1 MKNNQ
6 QLRTFLVTGC
16 GRKNGLGF
24 QLASHL
30 AKSDAVVHVTSK
42 NFHWSPDT
50 ENIIQHQGDISES
63 EFQQHL
69 SKQITEL
76 NGLVNNASTGR
87 SEVMTRSTWMHHYLI
102 HCVVPY
108 ELSQLFLPALT
119 NTNGSIVNVSSSG
132 TLRSNEG
139 NKLDYTM
146 SKVAMNKLTQ
156 RLANELSP
164 NVRVNAVCP
173 GLMETQ
179 RFKELYTDAEQF
191 AICDNYKTKSLTNCT
206 IPIDDTVTMVQE
218 LLSNSSM
225 TGTIIP
231 VCAGMDII

>member
-1 MKNNQ
+1 MKNTQ

-16 GRKNGLGF
+16 GRTNGLGF
-24 QLASHL
+24 QLASCL
-30 AKSDAVVHVTSK
+30 AKSNAVVHVTSK
-42 NFHWSPDT
+42 NFRWSPDS
-50 ENIIQHQGDISES
+50 ENIIQHQGDISDP
-63 EFQQHL
+63 EFQMNL
-69 SKQITEL
+69 SKNITQL
-76 NGLVNNASTGR
+76 HGLVNNASTGR
-87 SEVMTRSTWMHHYLI
+87 SENITRSTWMHHYLI

-108 ELSQLFLPALT
+108 ELSQIFLPALSKT
-119 NTNGSIVNVSSSG
+119 QGAIVNVSSSG

-156 RLANELSP
+156 RLANELAP

-179 RFKELYTDAEQF
+179 RWKELYTDAEQF
-191 AICDNYKTKSLTNCT
+191 AICDGYKTKSLTNCT
-206 IPIDDTVTMVQE
+206 IPIDDTVSMIQE

-231 VCAGMDII
+231 ICAGMDII